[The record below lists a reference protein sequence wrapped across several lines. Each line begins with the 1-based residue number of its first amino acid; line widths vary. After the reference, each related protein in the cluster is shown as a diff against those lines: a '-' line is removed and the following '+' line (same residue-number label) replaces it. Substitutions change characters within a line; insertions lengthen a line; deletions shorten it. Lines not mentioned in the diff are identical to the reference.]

1 MAVATDFDKLRHS
14 EFSVLDTKGHVYLD
28 YTGASLIPRSML
40 SRQHKLLSDRVYGNP
55 HSTNPASKLST
66 ELVDRTRTRLL
77 RFFRASP
84 EQYTVIFTANASNAI
99 KLVAESFPFEP
110 ASTLALLSDNHNS
123 VLGIREFASAAG
135 ASIKYAQID
144 SNMRAAHVQRFL
156 ADTRPH
162 HGANLF
168 AYPAQ
173 SNFSGVRHSLSYVRL
188 AHSHRWFVLLDAAAY
203 VPTSPLDL
211 SQIFPDFVPV
221 SFYKML
227 GIPTGVGALIV
238 RKSSLEKLRR
248 PWFAG
253 GTVQFSAVSSGV
265 HALTHG
271 PEAFEDGTSN
281 YLNIALVKYCLDF
294 MDTVGMRNIQH
305 HVHYLTHHLLVKMNY
320 LRYADGQPMVRVY
333 GPMNTKE
340 RGGTVAFD
348 LVTVRGMRRDA
359 LKVEAAASEHMIS
372 VRAGCFCNPG
382 AAERALNRDF
392 SKERSCL
399 RRLSNHDLS
408 MAAMSKCM
416 GSYLGCVRVSVGMP
430 TNMDDI
436 DKFIGFLREYS
447 LHSSD

>member
-1 MAVATDFDKLRHS
+1 MGVATDFDKLRQS
-14 EFSVLDTKGHVYLD
+14 EFSVLDSKGHVYLD
-28 YTGASLIPRSML
+28 YTGTALIPRSML
-40 SRQHKLLSDRVYGNP
+40 SRQHKLFSDRVYGNP

-66 ELVDRTRTRLL
+66 ELVDRTRARVL

-84 EQYTVIFTANASNAI
+84 QHYTVIFTANASNAI
-99 KLVAESFPFEP
+99 KLVAESFPFEA

-123 VLGIREFASAAG
+123 VLGIREYASAAG

-144 SNMRAAHVQRFL
+144 SNMRAAHVPRFL

-162 HGANLF
+162 HAANLF

-211 SQIFPDFVPV
+211 SQHFPDFVPV

-253 GTVQFSAVSSGV
+253 GTVQFSAVNSGV
-265 HALTHG
+265 HSLSHG

-294 MDTVGMRNIQH
+294 MDTLGMRNVQH
-305 HVHYLTHHLLVKMNY
+305 HVQYITHHLLVKMNH

-348 LVTVRGMRRDA
+348 LLTARGTRRDA
-359 LKVEAAASEHMIS
+359 SKVEAAASEHMIS

-382 AAERALNRDF
+382 AAERALHRDF
-392 SKERSCL
+392 SKERNCL
-399 RRLSNHDLS
+399 RRLNNQELS
-408 MAAMSKCM
+408 MGTMSKCM
-416 GSYLGCVRVSVGMP
+416 GTYLGCVRVSVGMP

-436 DKFIGFLREYS
+436 DKFIAFLREYS
-447 LHSSD
+447 LHTD